1 MAKIA
6 APLTITAVL
15 VLLGCGSTTA
25 ELPVRAEYS
34 KTTSF
39 HEWKTFRFSSETK
52 GSGDA
57 TRYPRYEKMVQQA
70 LLDELTARGYT
81 RIEDG
86 TPDFRVA
93 FDLRFRGDSTP
104 QMTPEGGGADPSA
117 RSYAGPTPSGT
128 LTVKM
133 LDPLTSQIL
142 WSGAIAEIKMKAIE
156 PQKELRKA
164 VWRVLVEFPPITG

>member
-15 VLLGCGSTTA
+15 VLLGCGSTIA

-39 HEWKTFRFSSETK
+39 HEWKTFRFSAETT

-57 TRYPRYEKMVQQA
+57 TRYPKYEKMVQKA
-70 LLDELTARGYT
+70 LLEELTARGYT

-93 FDLRFRGDSTP
+93 FDLRFRGDTRP

-142 WSGAIAEIKMKAIE
+142 WSGIISEIKMTAIE
-156 PQKELRKA
+156 PQKELKKA

>member
-1 MAKIA
+1 MANIA

-25 ELPVRAEYS
+25 ELPVRVEYS

-39 HEWKTFRFSSETK
+39 HEWKTFRFTGEIT
-52 GSGDA
+52 
-57 TRYPRYEKMVQQA
+57 TRYLAAEKMVQQA
-70 LLDELTARGYT
+70 LLDELTARGYS

-86 TPDFRVA
+86 APDFRVT
-93 FDLRFRGDSTP
+93 FDLVFRGDTTS
-104 QMTPEGGGADPSA
+104 QMTPEGGGAVPSA
-117 RSYAGPTPSGT
+117 RSYAGQTPSGT

-142 WSGAIAEIKMKAIE
+142 WSGAISGIKMNPFE

>member
-6 APLTITAVL
+6 VPLTITAVL

-39 HEWKTFRFSSETK
+39 HEWKTFRFSAEQT
-52 GSGDA
+52 GGGDA
-57 TRYPRYEKMVQQA
+57 ARYPRYEKMAQQA

-93 FDLRFRGDSTP
+93 FDLRFRGDTTP
-104 QMTPEGGGADPSA
+104 QAISDGGGADPLA

-142 WSGAIAEIKMKAIE
+142 WSGTISEIKMKAIE